1 MLRSTIRL
9 DLHSDFVLN
18 DVTREFDS
26 PLIVTHE
33 EVHDD
38 DTLTFVAEVTDKRD
52 EIAARLAEYPSVMRV
67 GAMGES
73 VIVVRKRSCGAIPII
88 RRHNGFLAGVDRAFG
103 TERTFDVL
111 TFCRDDIQAIAAD
124 LEELGVVSIEK
135 LIAVDERPAGL
146 STRQLEVVQA
156 ALEAGYFDWPRKA
169 EAVDVATDLDITH
182 PTFLEHLRKAEKK
195 LLTQAL
201 SNRTLRNDGVIDSE
215 QLVDALE
222 SLEA

>member
-26 PLIVTHE
+26 PFIVTHE

-38 DTLTFVAEVTDKRD
+38 DTLTFVAEVTEQRD
-52 EIAARLAEYPSVMRV
+52 EIAARLAEYPEVMRV
-67 GAMGES
+67 GSMGES
-73 VIVVRKRSCGAIPII
+73 MIVVRKRSCGAIPII
-88 RRHNGFLAGVDRAFG
+88 RRHNGFLCGVDRAFG
-103 TERTFDVL
+103 TERVFDVL
-111 TFCRDDIQAIAAD
+111 TFGREDIQSIAAD
-124 LEELGVVSIEK
+124 LEQLGVVSIER
-135 LIAVDERPAGL
+135 LVAVDERPADL
-146 STRQLEVVQA
+146 SSRQLEVIQT
-156 ALEAGYFDWPRKA
+156 ALEAGYFDWPRGA
-169 EAVDVATDLDITH
+169 EAADIAAALDITH

-201 SNRTLRNDGVIDSE
+201 SNRTLRTDGV
-215 QLVDALE
+215 VDPELLADELA